1 MFVRAINMNNLEHT
15 FWRMR
20 EGEKGEDLNYKLTLN
35 PGHKTTAK
43 LDVGKRLTQIKFKQI
58 AYVMH
63 EMKETKASFHV

>member
-1 MFVRAINMNNLEHT
+1 MKLA
-15 FWRMR
+15 RMR
-20 EGEKGEDLNYKLTLN
+20 EGEKGDLNCKLILN

-63 EMKETKASFHV
+63 EMKRKAV